1 MNTKKIVIIFF
12 IGFILTSSMISIFLF
27 NFGAN
32 ESEQNNVIIPETA
45 ADIAGMND
53 VLITDISRSA
63 ELNGYGI
70 VNIEDSLEI
79 ENNYDNQIDA
89 IYIGI
94 PESDSD
100 KLIYYRATYDDG
112 KTSLLVERSKLISNG
127 FEMIAIYFD
136 SPLLPSQK
144 KTIIFSQ
151 SFKDL
156 IYYSGITGGTTQ
168 ELNYTG
174 PVFPILPYKAD
185 GSIKATYTASS
196 TITSANEWVSG
207 DISGSSVTY
216 DMDDKG
222 TYLAPFLENLDLAD
236 QNTTIKWVES
246 SLTKLEVTQLNREI
260 YISPWGIMRVTEDIT
275 IQNKGEI
282 TISSF
287 RMKIPSSAS
296 SISISDY
303 LGTITG
309 TVING
314 GDITINLIDPN
325 SPPNPDYN
333 RPPLGPG
340 SSIRFTLKYNLP
352 FDQYF
357 SSNWLQESFNI
368 DIYTNSFDYLIR
380 DQTITI
386 KIDGCL
392 NIDFNTA
399 PPDMVTG
406 TSGGIS
412 IIYYSNDISPSEKNP
427 IQFTFTVDV
436 FELTLRPIIFI
447 LIIIFVSSIFVI
459 INKTRKKKEDFGI
472 VSVELIPK
480 QDIREFCSLIEE
492 KNALVI
498 EIRATTEDL
507 KRRKITKKKYKNVID
522 KNTPKIEQID
532 REIIPFKDSVINAG
546 PVFENLVRKIEF
558 LDAERISV
566 NDGLNLL
573 EARYKEGKLPSRAS
587 YQKLA
592 DNFIKRRRKIDR
604 NYDKLIQQLR
614 SYLL

>member
-1 MNTKKIVIIFF
+1 MNTKKTVIIFF
-12 IGFILTSSMISIFLF
+12 IGFIITSSMISIFLLD
-27 NFGAN
+27 FGVN
-32 ESEQNNVIIPETA
+32 ESDQNNILIPETA

-53 VLITDISRSA
+53 VLITEISRSV
-63 ELNGYGI
+63 ELDGYGI

-94 PESDSD
+94 PERDSD
-100 KLIYYRATYDDG
+100 KLIFYKATKDDA
-112 KTSLLVERSKLISNG
+112 KTSLLVERSKLKSNG

-144 KTIIFSQ
+144 KVIIFSQ
-151 SFKDL
+151 SFRDL
-156 IYYSGITGGTTQ
+156 IYYNEISGGTTH

-185 GSIKATYTASS
+185 GTIKATYTASS
-196 TITSANEWVSG
+196 TITSADEWVSG

-216 DMDDKG
+216 DMDDKD
-222 TYLAPFLENLDLAD
+222 TYLAPFLENLDITD
-236 QNTTIKWVES
+236 QNITIKWTES

-260 YISPWGIMRVTEDIT
+260 FISPWGIIRVSEDII

-282 TISSF
+282 TITSF
-287 RMKIPSSAS
+287 NMKAPSSAS

-309 TVING
+309 TEIEG
-314 GDITINLIDPN
+314 GNVKINLIDPN
-325 SPPNPDYN
+325 SPNLDYN
-333 RPPLGPG
+333 RPALGPD
-340 SSIRFTLKYNLP
+340 STIRFTLKYNLP
-352 FDQYF
+352 FEQY
-357 SSNWLQESFNI
+357 SSLNWFQESLSF
-368 DIYTNSFDYLIR
+368 DLYTTSFDYLIR
-380 DQTITI
+380 DQIITI

-406 TSGGIS
+406 TQGTIS
-412 IIYYSNDISPSEKNP
+412 IIYYSDNISPLENNP
-427 IQFTFTVDV
+427 IQLTFTIDI

-447 LIIIFVSSIFVI
+447 LIIIFVSSLFVI
-459 INKTRKKKEDFGI
+459 LNKARKKEEDFGI
-472 VSVELIPK
+472 VSIELIPK
-480 QDIREFCSLIEE
+480 QDIREFCSLSEE
-492 KNALVI
+492 KNALVL
-498 EIRATTEDL
+498 EMRATTEAL

-532 REIIPFKDSVINAG
+532 REIIPFKESVINAG
-546 PVFENLVRKIEF
+546 PVFENLIRKIEF

-566 NDGLNLL
+566 NDGLSLL

-592 DNFIKRRRKIDR
+592 DNFLKRRRKIDR